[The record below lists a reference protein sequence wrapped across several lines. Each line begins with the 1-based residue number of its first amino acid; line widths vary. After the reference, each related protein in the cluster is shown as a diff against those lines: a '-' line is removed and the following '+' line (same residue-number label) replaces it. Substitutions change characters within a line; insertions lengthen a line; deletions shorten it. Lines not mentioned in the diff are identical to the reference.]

1 LEGGLRGVRVLL
13 VEDEAL
19 LSLLIEESMERL
31 GCDIVGVAA
40 CLGDALIKAR
50 SLMVD
55 VAILDVNLDGQLS
68 YPVAEILR
76 SRSIP
81 LIFVTGYEAKSLQGQ
96 WQDCFCLQ
104 KPLRRRAL
112 ADALNAALR
121 NKGDFPSENSLHLQR
136 TMNT

>member
-1 LEGGLRGVRVLL
+1 VNFEGGLRGVRVLL

-40 CLGDALIKAR
+40 CLDDAVIKAR
-50 SLMVD
+50 SLLLD

-121 NKGDFPSENSLHLQR
+121 NKVELPR
-136 TMNT
+136 

>member
-19 LSLLIEESMERL
+19 LSMLIEESIEKL

-40 CLGDALIKAR
+40 CLEEALIKAR
-50 SLMVD
+50 SLMLD

-81 LIFVTGYEAKSLQGQ
+81 FIFVTGYEAKSLQGQ

-104 KPLRRRAL
+104 KPLRGPAL

-121 NKGDFPSENSLHLQR
+121 NKAEFPSVNSPILQR
-136 TMNT
+136 TINI